1 MERKKRNSSKP
12 AATVKQTA
20 EKVTAPVAAEV
31 KEPAKKVVKETV
43 KAVETKKTVNTT
55 IEMDGLSVT
64 LPAIEEAVKKAVE
77 EKKIEGK
84 EIGIYINTVQKA
96 AYYTVDG
103 QGSVDYKIDLSTL

>member
-1 MERKKRNSSKP
+1 MERKKRNSSKT
-12 AATVKQTA
+12 AATAKQTA
-20 EKVTAPVAAEV
+20 EKVTATVAEEV
-31 KEPAKKVVKETV
+31 KEPVKKVVKHTA
-43 KAVETKKTVNTT
+43 KTAATKKTFNTT
-55 IEMDGLSVT
+55 IELDGLSVS

-84 EIGIYINTVQKA
+84 EIGIYINTVRKA